1 MARIKAKYNQD
12 YQILQEVEFILVY
25 DYMSAIILSAML
37 VIEYRYSEQ
46 FTYLLWR

>member
-25 DYMSAIILSAML
+25 DYMSAIILSA
-37 VIEYRYSEQ
+37 IEYRYSEQ